1 MSIFLVSISAAGE
14 TLVRLDLFD
23 VPAGVNQDDEFVPQA
38 GIAYS
43 QVDLPK

>member
-1 MSIFLVSISAAGE
+1 MKLP
-14 TLVRLDLFD
+14 LYD
-23 VPAGVNQDDEFVPQA
+23 VPAGVNQDDEFIPQG